1 MLLPGNGRRRGGPE
15 ERTTGWRSESKRSE
29 LQERLAR
36 LRGEQNALL
45 ALPPERF
52 RRFCW
57 DVAAMRREPVPGL
70 LERLRREATGGELFR
85 LDPRV
90 TELRRAEEMVVDQLD
105 REELVTRLRKGR
117 LTRHMC
123 DYWEARRPRE
133 VPRLNGLPIWVA
145 ARLVDVVD

>member
-1 MLLPGNGRRRGGPE
+1 
-15 ERTTGWRSESKRSE
+15 
-29 LQERLAR
+29 
-36 LRGEQNALL
+36 
-45 ALPPERF
+45 
-52 RRFCW
+52 
-57 DVAAMRREPVPGL
+57 MRREPVPGL
-70 LERLRREATGGELFR
+70 LERLRREGVRGELFR
-85 LDPRV
+85 LDPRI

-105 REELVTRLRKGR
+105 REDLVGRLRQGR

>member
-1 MLLPGNGRRRGGPE
+1 MAQRAE
-15 ERTTGWRSESKRSE
+15 AERLG
-29 LQERLAR
+29 ERLAR
-36 LRGEQNALL
+36 LRGEQKALL
-45 ALPPERF
+45 ALSPAGF
-52 RRFCW
+52 RAFCW

-70 LERLRREATGGELFR
+70 LERLRREAVGGELFR
-85 LDPRV
+85 LDPRI

-105 REELVTRLRKGR
+105 HEELVARLRQGR